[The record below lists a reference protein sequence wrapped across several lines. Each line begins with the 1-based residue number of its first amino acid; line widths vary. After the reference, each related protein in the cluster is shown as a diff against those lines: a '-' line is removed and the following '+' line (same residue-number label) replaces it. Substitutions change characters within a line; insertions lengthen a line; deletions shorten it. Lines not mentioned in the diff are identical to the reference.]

1 MHDLDRTQNFFE
13 SDYEAYESDQFEFMD
28 EGESYE
34 GSDMEGE
41 LDEVEEAEL
50 AAELLE
56 ITDEEELD
64 QFLGSLIK
72 KAVPAVTKFFK
83 SPIGQKLGGLL
94 KGAAKKLLPMAGAAL
109 GNLVAPG
116 VGGAIGGQLASKAGS
131 MLGLEIEGLSAEDRQ
146 FEVARQFVRFANEAA
161 RQAAMTPP
169 TAAPDV
175 AATSAVVKAAQQ
187 YAPGLIQTNYRGYT
201 SRDSYSGHGY
211 TSRDGYA
218 GRTGRWVRRGR
229 KIVLYGV

>member
-131 MLGLEIEGLSAEDRQ
+131 MLGLEIEGLSAEDQQ
-146 FEVARQFVRFANEAA
+146 FEVARQFVRFAN
-161 RQAAMTPP
+161 
-169 TAAPDV
+169 
-175 AATSAVVKAAQQ
+175 
-187 YAPGLIQTNYRGYT
+187 
-201 SRDSYSGHGY
+201 
-211 TSRDGYA
+211 
-218 GRTGRWVRRGR
+218 
-229 KIVLYGV
+229 